1 MDNSS
6 SQSKKTAENELNLF
20 LDTQAGAKDAIELKA
35 LLNAYDAENGTP
47 VRLPVREW
55 PQRTSFHDVAIVSG
69 RTTRT
74 TLALVHGPIPLQ
86 FPCTGINEA

>member
-55 PQRTSFHDVAIVSG
+55 PQRTSFHDVAIVSVEVEQ
-69 RTTRT
+69 RRHLYTDSFHFNFH
-74 TLALVHGPIPLQ
+74 VQESMKHD
-86 FPCTGINEA
+86 